1 MYCLVWKEDMR
12 MIKSSHAVCLLLL
25 GVASGI
31 VFVVY
36 YGGLLFYFAA

>member
-1 MYCLVWKEDMR
+1 MEEDKR
-12 MIKSSHAVCLLLL
+12 MMKSSHAVCLLL

-31 VFVVY
+31 VFVSY

>member
-1 MYCLVWKEDMR
+1 MHWLVWQEDVR
-12 MIKSSHAVCLLLL
+12 MIKSSHAVCLLL

-31 VFVVY
+31 FVAC